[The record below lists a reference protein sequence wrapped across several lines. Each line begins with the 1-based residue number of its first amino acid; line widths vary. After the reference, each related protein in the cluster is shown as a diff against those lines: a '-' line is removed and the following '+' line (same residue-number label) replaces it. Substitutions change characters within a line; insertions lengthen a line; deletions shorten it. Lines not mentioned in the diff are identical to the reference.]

1 MRQNHLITILNSNRG
16 IRLETL
22 VDIKKYRSKIM
33 KQSVLTKA
41 MPLGN
46 KSGMTEK
53 ERKGVGDWIKRGM
66 P

>member
-1 MRQNHLITILNSNRG
+1 M
-16 IRLETL
+16 
-22 VDIKKYRSKIM
+22 KYKSEIM

-53 ERKGVGDWIKRGM
+53 ERNGVGDWIKRGM
-66 P
+66 PIDE